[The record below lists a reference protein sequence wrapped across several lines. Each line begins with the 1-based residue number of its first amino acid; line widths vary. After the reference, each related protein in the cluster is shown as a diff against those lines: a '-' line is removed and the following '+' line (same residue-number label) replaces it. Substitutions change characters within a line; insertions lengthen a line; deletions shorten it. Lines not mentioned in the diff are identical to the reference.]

1 MRKRMEMTSNCVKLL
16 CIDTGAAPL
25 LCHGETVSCGLR
37 SSSSESEHVPN
48 VSMEAAGKLCKS
60 PQPCQPRLMPN
71 TKNRTGSF
79 CVVFIKWHG
88 GFSKVMRTMSVVS
101 LTLALTHS
109 ILSTPN
115 TLNAFRS
122 EKKKGETT
130 AYDLCNYSRGFS
142 YLDLAIKAEFASFF
156 LRILQVLCMPNGCT
170 ELVMRH
176 APYSQPR
183 D

>member
-88 GFSKVMRTMSVVS
+88 EFSRVMQTRSVVP
-101 LTLALTHS
+101 LTLALTRS
-109 ILSTPN
+109 ISSTPN
-115 TLNAFRS
+115 SLNAFRS
-122 EKKKGETT
+122 EKRKEKERLTICVT
-130 AYDLCNYSRGFS
+130 VPEILLIWILRLEPNLLHFS
-142 YLDLAIKAEFASFF
+142 CASCKYYVC
-156 LRILQVLCMPNGCT
+156 QM
-170 ELVMRH
+170 
-176 APYSQPR
+176 AAQSW
-183 D
+183 